1 MCGMNAFRGMA
12 PNAQFNEADIKPK
25 FGLPRIPTGHAFDRF
40 GAALSKDAREKADPK
55 TRAILEGVGKGQAPP
70 KRSSP
75 PSGGPTRLG
84 IRRSTSTR
92 KRGGVSGRSRSRSK
106 AFSTKR

>member
-1 MCGMNAFRGMA
+1 MCGTDKVGRAH
-12 PNAQFNEADIKPK
+12 PK
-25 FGLPRIPTGHAFDRF
+25 FE
-40 GAALSKDAREKADPK
+40 ALVKP
-55 TRAILEGVGKGQAPP
+55 ILEKGVREARLRSQQKEDLPP
-70 KRSSP
+70 KKSSP

-84 IRRSTSTR
+84 IRRSTSAR

>member
-25 FGLPRIPTGHAFDRF
+25 FGLPRIPTGHAFDRL
-40 GAALSKDAREKADPK
+40 GASLFKRAREKADPK
-55 TRAILEGVGKGQAPP
+55 TRAIFEGVGVTPGTGFG
-70 KRSSP
+70 SP

-84 IRRSTSTR
+84 IGRRPSTR
-92 KRGGVSGRSRSRSK
+92 KRSVASGRSRSKSK
-106 AFSTKR
+106 AFSSTKR

>member
-1 MCGMNAFRGMA
+1 MCGTGS
-12 PNAQFNEADIKPK
+12 IHSKGGL
-25 FGLPRIPTGHAFDRF
+25 FGGGF
-40 GAALSKDAREKADPK
+40 GSTNPK
-55 TRAILEGVGKGQAPP
+55 TIRAFGGVPKDSSSKVKKDLPP
-70 KRSSP
+70 KKSSP

-92 KRGGVSGRSRSRSK
+92 KRSGVSGRGRSKSK